1 MFQPMEPKTYR
12 AELIRLYFY
21 IRAEHGRFRALKPV
35 SFIQQ
40 DQLYRVRYFLI
51 FVKYSISYTIIS
63 LFIRKFVSQT
73 IKRIHMTRIYDFN
86 ALTSKGK
93 ELDFA
98 QFEGKVLLIV
108 NTASKCGFTPQFAGL
123 EELNQKYKDNGLVI
137 IGFPCNQFKEQDP
150 ADDSKIEEFCQ
161 LNYGVTFQI
170 MKKGDVNGPDANPIF
185 EYLKTQAPTEEY
197 HGLKAKA
204 TQALFKTISNSVE
217 KDSDIKWNFTK
228 FLISKD
234 GETIK
239 RYAPTTEP
247 KDMEKDIEAM
257 LA

>member
-1 MFQPMEPKTYR
+1 MEK
-12 AELIRLYFY
+12 
-21 IRAEHGRFRALKPV
+21 
-35 SFIQQ
+35 
-40 DQLYRVRYFLI
+40 I
-51 FVKYSISYTIIS
+51 FGFK
-63 LFIRKFVSQT
+63 
-73 IKRIHMTRIYDFN
+73 

-93 ELDFA
+93 EIDFKE
-98 QFEGKVLLIV
+98 FEGRVLLIV

-123 EELNQKYKDNGLVI
+123 EELNQKYKDKGLVV

-150 ADDSKIEEFCQ
+150 GSDSQIEEFCQ

-170 MKKGDVNGPDANPIF
+170 MKKTDVNGSDAHPIF
-185 EYLKTQAPTEEY
+185 EYLKAQAPTEDY
-197 HGLKAKA
+197 KGLKAKA
-204 TQALFKTISNSVE
+204 AKALFKAISNSVE

-247 KDMEKDIEAM
+247 KDFEKDVEAM
-257 LA
+257 LE